1 MSEGPATPPQWFPPT
16 RSFTSGR
23 WALLVRDGELA
34 EIAFD
39 GQVVL
44 RGVRAIV
51 RVADWV
57 TVPWSVTSVETTDA
71 AVTVRLEATE
81 PQITGTLRAEI
92 DGDRLTATAEL
103 EPAEELWTNRA
114 GLIVLHP
121 PALAGTPL
129 VVRHPDGGR
138 SPAEFPEAPAPHQPA
153 RDIAGLAWDQGGLR
167 VELGLEGDV
176 FEMEDQRNWT
186 DASFKTYNRPLSLP
200 FPYRVGAGERIRH
213 GLTITASRPTAQL
226 PSGDDV
232 APGRGASSQKTGGQG
247 PHVIDLAPV
256 GPLPQLGL
264 GAGTAPDPVPE
275 PAGSSIDAAMGAA
288 TGMADVPLLVELD
301 LRTATWQAALERAVG
316 TGHPLDVRL
325 VLDPADAQKVRSAVS
340 GLVGQRVLRVGAYA
354 GGSPRH
360 VSDTATIALL
370 REALDAAGLDVPVV
384 GGARSHFTELNRGL
398 DRLPADLDG
407 LAVAMSPLFHDLG
420 TPQLVES
427 VAMQRILAR
436 RMVAL
441 AGELAGGAGVHIGP
455 VTLRPPFNA
464 VAERDYAAYTRS
476 DLTEGYGPALADA
489 TDPRQRAPE
498 LAAWTIASVAAL
510 AVPGVTSIGY
520 FEQWGPRGVVAADG
534 APYPV
539 AAAIEALL
547 SLDAPGQGDPAA
559 THGNRSADAAPS
571 GAVQLLSGDSPDG
584 LLWAVGSTDGAQ
596 TTLLLANLHPTEQE
610 VRVHTPAGT
619 VTECVEAASW
629 VRRTI
634 S

>member
-1 MSEGPATPPQWFPPT
+1 MPEGPAWFPPA
-16 RSFTSGR
+16 RSVTSGR

-34 EIAFD
+34 EIAVD
-39 GQVVL
+39 GQVLL

-51 RVADWV
+51 RVADWM
-57 TVPWSVTSVETTDA
+57 TVPWSVTSVDMTDA
-71 AVTVRLEATE
+71 SVTVRLEATA
-81 PQITGTLRAEI
+81 PQVTGSLRAEI
-92 DGDRLTATAEL
+92 DGDRLTATVEL

-153 RDIAGLAWDQGGLR
+153 RDIAGLTWDQGGLR

-200 FPYRVGAGERIRH
+200 FPYRIGAGERIRH
-213 GLTITASRPTAQL
+213 GLILSASRTTAQV
-226 PSGDDV
+226 PSGAAL
-232 APGRGASSQKTGGQG
+232 APGRGVSSQGIGGHG
-247 PHVIDLAPV
+247 PHVIDLAAA
-256 GPLPQLGL
+256 GPLPQFGL
-264 GAGTAPDPVPE
+264 GAGTAPDPAPE
-275 PAGSSIDAAMGAA
+275 I
-288 TGMADVPLLVELD
+288 GMDRGVPLLVDLD
-301 LRTATWQAALERAVG
+301 LRTATWRAVLERAVAS
-316 TGHPLDVRL
+316 GHPLDVRL
-325 VLDPADAQKVRSAVS
+325 VLEPADSADPANREKVRSVVN
-340 GLVGQRVLRVGAYA
+340 GFVGRRVLRVGAYA

-360 VSDTATIALL
+360 VSDTATIAVL
-370 REALDAAGLDVPVV
+370 RDALDAAGLDLPVV
-384 GGARSHFTELNRGL
+384 GGARSHFTELNRGQHL
-398 DRLPADLDG
+398 LPADLDG

-441 AGELAGGAGVHIGP
+441 AGEKAGGAGVHIGP

-464 VAERDYAAYTRS
+464 VAEHDYARSTRT

-489 TDPRQRAPE
+489 TDPRQQAPE
-498 LAAWTIASVAAL
+498 LAAWTIASAAAL
-510 AVPGVTSIGY
+510 AVPGVASISY
-520 FEQWGPRGVVAADG
+520 FEQWGPRGVVDSDG
-534 APYPV
+534 TPYPV

-547 SLDAPGQGDPAA
+547 CLATPGDPAV
-559 THGNRSADAAPS
+559 THGNRSAHAAPS

-584 LLWAVGSTDGAQ
+584 LLWAVGSTDGPQ
-596 TTLLLANLHPTEQE
+596 TTLLLANLHPVSRE
-610 VRVHTPAGT
+610 VRVNTPAGT
-619 VTECVEAASW
+619 VTECVEEASW

>member
-1 MSEGPATPPQWFPPT
+1 MTQGPATPSQWFPPT

-23 WALLVRDGELA
+23 WSLLVRDGELA
-34 EIAFD
+34 EIAVD
-39 GQVVL
+39 GQVLL

-57 TVPWSVTSVETTDA
+57 TVPWSVTSVDMTDA
-71 AVTVRLEATE
+71 SVTVRLEATE

-92 DGDRLTATAEL
+92 DGDRLTATVEL

-114 GLIVLHP
+114 GLVVLHP
-121 PALAGTPL
+121 PVLAGTPL

-153 RDIAGLAWDQGGLR
+153 RDIAGLTWDQGGLR

-200 FPYRVGAGERIRH
+200 FPYRIGACERIRH
-213 GLTITASRPTAQL
+213 GLVVSASGATAQL
-226 PSGDDV
+226 PSGAAV
-232 APGRGASSQKTGGQG
+232 APGRGVSSQGTGGHG
-247 PHVIDLAPV
+247 PHVIDLVAAD
-256 GPLPQLGL
+256 PLPQIGL
-264 GAGTAPDPVPE
+264 GAATAPDPAPE
-275 PAGSSIDAAMGAA
+275 I
-288 TGMADVPLLVELD
+288 GMDRGVPLLVELD
-301 LRTATWQAALERAVG
+301 LRTATWQAALERAVAS
-316 TGHPLDVRL
+316 GHPLDVRL
-325 VLDPADAQKVRSAVS
+325 VLEPADPADSADPANREKVRSAVA

-360 VSDTATIALL
+360 VSDAATIAVL
-370 REALDAAGLDVPVV
+370 REALDAAGLDLPVV
-384 GGARSHFTELNRGL
+384 GGARSHFTELNRGQHL
-398 DRLPADLDG
+398 LPADLDG

-441 AGELAGGAGVHIGP
+441 AEEKARGAGVHIGP

-464 VAERDYAAYTRS
+464 VAERDYASPTRP
-476 DLTEGYGPALADA
+476 DLAEGYGPALADA
-489 TDPRQRAPE
+489 TDPRQQAPE
-498 LAAWTIASVAAL
+498 LAAWTIASAAAL
-510 AVPGVTSIGY
+510 AVPGVTSISY
-520 FEQWGPRGVVAADG
+520 FEQWGPRGVVDSDG

-539 AAAIEALL
+539 AGALEALRGL
-547 SLDAPGQGDPAA
+547 VAPGDPAV

-584 LLWAVGSTDGAQ
+584 LLWAVGSADGPQ
-596 TTLLLANLHPTEQE
+596 TTLLLANLHPVSRE
-610 VRVHTPAGT
+610 VRVNTPAGT

-629 VRRTI
+629 VSRTMV
-634 S
+634 